1 MPIGKNAIKRVAN
14 NGYSSV
20 KSTAPDME
28 NSVINEEKAETPN
41 AEATEKKTAP
51 ANKTSPKAG
60 SAKEKAAPKAVAS
73 KATVSKAEAPKA
85 EAPKSEA
92 PKKAPTKKA
101 APKKSMEKEPTL
113 SPVNTAK
120 TVAFKKEEKGA
131 RTGDGYVNLGG
142 ELPYYLL

>member
-28 NSVINEEKAETPN
+28 NSVINEKKAEAPKV
-41 AEATEKKTAP
+41 EAAEKKTAP

-60 SAKEKAAPKAVAS
+60 SAKEKAA
-73 KATVSKAEAPKA
+73 SKAEAPKA
-85 EAPKSEA
+85 EASKAEA
-92 PKKAPTKKA
+92 PKKAPAKKA

-131 RTGDGYVNLGG
+131 RTGDGYINLGG

>member
-28 NSVINEEKAETPN
+28 NSVINEEKAQVPKV
-41 AEATEKKTAP
+41 EAAEKKTAP

-60 SAKEKAAPKAVAS
+60 SAKEKAAPKA
-73 KATVSKAEAPKA
+73 EAPKA
-85 EAPKSEA
+85 AA
-92 PKKAPTKKA
+92 PKKAPAKKA

-113 SPVNTAK
+113 SPVNTARVVVGEK
-120 TVAFKKEEKGA
+120 TNE
-131 RTGDGYVNLGG
+131 RNGDGYVNLGG

>member
-28 NSVINEEKAETPN
+28 NSVINEEKAEAPKL
-41 AEATEKKTAP
+41 EAAEKKTAP
-51 ANKTSPKAG
+51 AA
-60 SAKEKAAPKAVAS
+60 KAAPKASGANKKVAQ
-73 KATVSKAEAPKA
+73 KAQAPKA
-85 EAPKSEA
+85 AAPKAEA

>member
-28 NSVINEEKAETPN
+28 NSVINEEKAEAPKS
-41 AEATEKKTAP
+41 EAAEKKTAP

-60 SAKEKAAPKAVAS
+60 SAKEKAA
-73 KATVSKAEAPKA
+73 SKAEAPKA
-85 EAPKSEA
+85 AASKAEA
-92 PKKAPTKKA
+92 PKKAPAKKA

-131 RTGDGYVNLGG
+131 RTGDGYINLGG

>member
-1 MPIGKNAIKRVAN
+1 MPIGKNAIKRVSN

-28 NSVINEEKAETPN
+28 NSVINEKKAEAPN
-41 AEATEKKTAP
+41 AEAAEKKTAP

-60 SAKEKAAPKAVAS
+60 SAKEKAAPKAEAS
-73 KATVSKAEAPKA
+73 KAA
-85 EAPKSEA
+85 A
-92 PKKAPTKKA
+92 PKKAPAKKA

-113 SPVNTAK
+113 FPVNTAK

-131 RTGDGYVNLGG
+131 RTGDGYINLGG